1 MGDMIPRVGALSR
14 IAEFWSALGGFE
26 SRTVRIRAAL
36 AAPLDR
42 VTDASRLGLLESE
55 RVRLSTV
62 SRARCH
68 GPEHGVLSHV
78 ARERLQLG

>member
-1 MGDMIPRVGALSR
+1 MQVVSELIKRALS
-14 IAEFWSALGGFE
+14 WNS
-26 SRTVRIRAAL
+26 IRSLSTLNAS

-78 ARERLQLG
+78 ALERLQPA